1 MTYERLFKEF
11 ASALVRGD
19 RKRGAELVGRVQSE
33 AESMACLC
41 DVDPYFT
48 ECAELKRQ
56 RDELRKLTPQLSAKL
71 DQQFD
76 QALGDLT
83 TRALEELG
91 FGEHPTL

>member
-11 ASALVRGD
+11 ASALVLRD
-19 RKRGAELVGRVQSE
+19 PARGAKLVARDE
-33 AESMACLC
+33 A
-41 DVDPYFT
+41 DVAPYFD
-48 ECAELKRQ
+48 ECATLKRQ
-56 RDELRKLTPQLSAKL
+56 RDELRSLGLQPSQKL

-83 TRALEELG
+83 TRALDELG